1 MTIAVDL
8 GLKATKQTK
17 TNLTPL
23 DMYNPMFIVSNQK
36 EESINIQRVKL
47 RVVGIILLQSVR

>member
-17 TNLTPL
+17 TKILALTVHL
-23 DMYNPMFIVSNQK
+23 C
-36 EESINIQRVKL
+36 ETAG
-47 RVVGIILLQSVR
+47 GIIPSF